1 MVCLITFKLKSLTK
15 LKIKTNVVY
24 KHLVNSNKKIIVE
37 QGGTRSGKTYNIL
50 LWIIFEYCTH
60 NTKKIITIC
69 RKSFPSLRATVLR
82 DFLEITKSNQIYSEL
97 YHNKTNSEYHMF
109 GNLIEFV
116 ALDQSQKIRGR
127 KRDLLFINEAN
138 ELYFEDW
145 QQLIFRTQEKIIIDF
160 NPSDEYHWIYDKVI
174 PRSDCEFHKTTYLD
188 NPFVE
193 DAIKQEIERLKD
205 TDEQYWQIYGL
216 GERAAS
222 RSTIFRYV
230 EIKQIPE
237 EANLISYGMDFGY
250 TNDPTT
256 LVSLYTLDHNLYI
269 KEHLYRSKMT
279 TNDINKFLKSE
290 QLQKNPIYADSS
302 EPRLINELRLMGHN
316 IFPSIKGKDS
326 INAGIDLLKRY
337 KIHILSDSLNAIQEF
352 RNYKWVEDKTGKLTN
367 VPIDLHNHIIDPCR
381 YAAYSVLS
389 RPNFG
394 KYTIQ

>member
-316 IFPSIKGKDS
+316 IFQSIKGKDS

-337 KIHILSDSLNAIQEF
+337 KIHILSDSTNAIQEF